1 MNKNTEI
8 INDKIVNKTAI
19 FLGGE
24 MYIYGKIFDYCLDK
38 KIYIT
43 DTESLYEDAI
53 YNDPSNKSTY
63 NLVSYKV
70 KDFLLNTVG
79 QHLIQNQQI
88 QPIHILLSNI
98 SKTGLGELICNQIM
112 HIKPKYLILITCN
125 HKVTLRDI
133 NILNIYKLNK
143 IIKISTTYD
152 VFISILELI

>member
-1 MNKNTEI
+1 MNQINKITEI
-8 INDKIVNKTAI
+8 INDKTINKTAI

-53 YNDPSNKSTY
+53 CNDPSNKSTY

-70 KDFLLNTVG
+70 KDFLLNTIG
-79 QHLIQNQQI
+79 YSQQI

-133 NILNIYKLNK
+133 NTLSIYKLNK

-152 VFISILELI
+152 VFISVLELI